1 MFFVRILVNK
11 VSVEFVLKLIILFFF
26 IDMIEYFKLVNYFV
40 YNNLYVDF
48 ICILDSLFS
57 INIILWY

>member
-57 INIILWY
+57 INIIL